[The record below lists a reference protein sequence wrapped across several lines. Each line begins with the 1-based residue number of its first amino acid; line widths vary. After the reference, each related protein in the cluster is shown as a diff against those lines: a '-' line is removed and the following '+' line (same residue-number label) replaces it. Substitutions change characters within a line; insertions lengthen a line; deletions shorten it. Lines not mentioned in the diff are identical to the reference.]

1 MATKITTPELFNL
14 SSNNTAAT
22 QLPVFTTSTRPT
34 PTASTVQVEYL
45 VIGGGGAGG
54 GWGGGGGA
62 GGYLTNYGGSKI
74 SLTSSV
80 DYAIAVGEGGVKQ
93 ANSGTRVAANAGEDS
108 SIIGTGISVVA
119 DGGGGGG
126 TMIFGSS
133 TTEYPAQSG
142 GSGGGASSMRNA
154 SVGGSGTTGQGNDGG
169 NSPAQDP
176 GYPGGGGGGGASS
189 AGGDGQNSSGNN
201 SPGNGGNGLASLI
214 TGTSIIRAGGGG
226 GFLYGGPNTATDGGI
241 STGGTGGGGAGG
253 RYVSPSN
260 GFLSTFSNGVDGQVN
275 TGSGGGSGSVNPYQ
289 SGSNIYGGSTASG
302 GSGIVILRYPTNSS
316 PVIKTTGSLVYT
328 QSTDGSDT
336 VIQFTE
342 GSGNVSFASAG
353 IAVGEMIFNST
364 TEKVEYWDGF
374 QWNMIKDE
382 LQTILASENFNISAY
397 TGTGGTATDTDIT
410 SVGFKPDFAW
420 FKGDTNTYYHVL
432 YDSIRGTNAA
442 ISTNNTNGNY
452 SNYNRLQSFNNDGYS
467 IRANNAG
474 DLWKINRT
482 GNSFIV
488 YGWKGGDGFVSNSD
502 GNISVNVSANP
513 DAGFSIVT
521 GNVGSGAKTFGTG
534 LNQAPELV
542 IGIPT
547 VASTGG
553 WGVWFKD
560 WTTYQYMQINNT
572 NALTTAAS
580 DLWNLSNWNT
590 TGLMGVTSSMW
601 GTNSPFVHYCFH
613 SVAGYSKID
622 SFVGSGNSGNKQ
634 TTGFEPGWIMLK
646 RTSPAGA
653 GWYIIDNVRG
663 ANKYL
668 SANSNGAEQTSG
680 SNLVFESDG
689 FSFTGSSFNFSGHE
703 HIYIAIAT

>member
-22 QLPVFTTSTRPT
+22 QLPVFTKSTRPT
-34 PTASTVQVEYL
+34 PTTSTVTVDYL
-45 VIGGGGAGG
+45 VVGGGAGTYAGGGANYPGGGGAGG
-54 GWGGGGGA
+54 LRTSYGSTSGGGA
-62 GGYLTNYGGSKI
+62 VAEPSI
-74 SLTSSV
+74 SLLKATS
-80 DYAIAVGEGGVKQ
+80 YNITVGQ
-93 ANSGTRVAANAGEDS
+93 ASLDGEDS
-108 SIIGTGISVVA
+108 VFGSITSL
-119 DGGGGGG
+119 GGGRSGA
-126 TMIFGSS
+126 TASTAAGS
-133 TTEYPAQSG
+133 SG
-142 GSGGGASSMRNA
+142 GSGGGASGDAYNA
-154 SVGGSGTTGQGNDGG
+154 AGGGGTANQGYSGG
-169 NSPAQDP
+169 NSGPSCS
-176 GYPGGGGGGGASS
+176 GGGCRYPGGGGGGAAS
-189 AGGDGQNSSGNN
+189 AGTNATTTTAGNGGDGLEVNIIGGTGNYY
-201 SPGNGGNGLASLI
+201 
-214 TGTSIIRAGGGG
+214 AGGGG
-226 GFLYGGPNTATDGGI
+226 GSSYI
-241 STGGTGGGGAGG
+241 SGAGTGGLGGGGNGSARSSGSEVVNNGIANTGGGGGG
-253 RYVSPSN
+253 ALTAS
-260 GFLSTFSNGVDGQVN
+260 STPAL
-275 TGSGGGSGSVNPYQ
+275 GGSGV
-289 SGSNIYGGSTASG
+289 
-302 GSGIVILRYPTNSS
+302 VILRYPTSS
-316 PVIKTTGSLVYT
+316 SLNIITTGSLVYT
-328 QSTDGSDT
+328 ESTDGSDT
-336 VIQFTE
+336 VLQFTE
-342 GSGNVSFASAG
+342 GSGNFGFSANN
-353 IAVGEMIFNST
+353 ITVGEMIFNST

-382 LQTILASENFNISAY
+382 SQTILASENFNISAY

-432 YDSIRGTNAA
+432 YDSIRGTNSA